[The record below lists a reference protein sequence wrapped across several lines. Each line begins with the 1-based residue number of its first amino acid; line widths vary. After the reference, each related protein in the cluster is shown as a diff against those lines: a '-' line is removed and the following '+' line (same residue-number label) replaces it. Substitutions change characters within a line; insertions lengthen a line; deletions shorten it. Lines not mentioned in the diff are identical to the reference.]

1 MKIPFNRIW
10 PTVWIVFGT
19 TFGIL
24 NLLYPMH
31 NSKDV
36 LWLAPMIV
44 ILSIPTLFAN
54 YIIISDREII
64 VNNQFGMVRRRYA
77 INSMD
82 EISMKGNRIFIN
94 KPNKREEIK
103 FSKMLVSKAGL
114 NALKSQV
121 NILE

>member
-1 MKIPFNRIW
+1 
-10 PTVWIVFGT
+10 
-19 TFGIL
+19 
-24 NLLYPMH
+24 MH